1 MASGTGG
8 YNAGAYG
15 DNGWNDAALIS
26 ESGIAANLA
35 FKKAINSNKEKTK

>member
-15 DNGWNDAALIS
+15 DNGWDDAADPSWSSATITAR
-26 ESGIAANLA
+26 GA
-35 FKKAINSNKEKTK
+35 